1 MKRSTFITWDQLK
14 VGAVIM
20 VALAIIVIA
29 IFKLGQNARLFSS
42 RYTLVSFVRSTSG
55 LREGSQ
61 VTLAGRLV
69 GAIKSIDFLP
79 VDIDTTKN
87 LRITVEIDQAVTE
100 QIRRDSRATLR
111 TVGLLGDKLFDI
123 SPGTPP
129 FRTLRD
135 GDTLSLSNAL
145 DLDAVLKQASGTLYK
160 VDSITGTMQRLVNG
174 VSSGQGTMGQLV
186 TSRILYDQLNMTL
199 ASTNGLMLRLQN
211 PRGTIA
217 RFLDDPTL
225 YNNLNR
231 VLGSADTIVASI
243 SASDGTVGKL
253 LRDDQLYVRLLSS
266 VSSLD
271 TLVGAMSR
279 GNGTVRRLFTDQELY
294 DKLLSTVTELNSV
307 LTDVRRDPRRYTRG
321 LIRVF

>member
-14 VGAVIM
+14 VGAVII

-42 RYTLVSFVRSTSG
+42 RYTLVSFVPSTSG

-61 VTLAGRLV
+61 VTLAGQLV

-79 VDIDTTKN
+79 VDLDTTKN
-87 LRITVEIDQAVTE
+87 LRITIEIDQKVTE
-100 QIRRDSRATLR
+100 QVRRDSRATLR

-123 SPGTPP
+123 SPGTPG
-129 FRTLRD
+129 FRTLHD
-135 GDTLSLSNAL
+135 GDTLALQNAL

-160 VDSITGTMQRLVNG
+160 VDSITGTMQRLVND
-174 VSSGQGTMGQLV
+174 VSKGQGTMGQLI
-186 TSRILYDQLNMTL
+186 TSRTLYDQLNTTL

-217 RFLDDPTL
+217 KFLDDPTL

-231 VLGSADTIVASI
+231 VLGSADTIVAQI
-243 SASDGTVGKL
+243 SSSDGTLGKFL
-253 LRDDQLYVRLLSS
+253 HDDQLYTRLLTT

-271 TLVGAMSR
+271 TLVGAMSH
-279 GNGTVRRLFTDQELY
+279 GNGTVQKLFTDQELY
-294 DKLLSTVTELNSV
+294 NRLLTTVTELNTV
-307 LTDVRRDPRRYTRG
+307 LTDVRRDPRRYTKG
-321 LIRVF
+321 LITVF

>member
-14 VGAVIM
+14 VGAVIV

-42 RYTLVSFVRSTSG
+42 RYTLVSFVPSTSG

-61 VTLAGRLV
+61 VTLAGQLV

-79 VDIDTTKN
+79 VDRDTTKN
-87 LRITVEIDQAVTE
+87 LRITVEIDQKVTE

-129 FRTLRD
+129 FRTLHD
-135 GDTLSLSNAL
+135 GDTLALSNAL

-160 VDSITGTMQRLVNG
+160 VDSITGTMQRLVNS
-174 VSSGQGTMGQLV
+174 VSQGQGTMGQLV
-186 TSRILYDQLNMTL
+186 TSRTLYDQLNTTL
-199 ASTNGLMLRLQN
+199 ASTNGLMMRLQN

-217 RFLDDPTL
+217 KFLDDPTL

-243 SASDGTVGKL
+243 SASDGTLGKL

-271 TLVGAMSR
+271 TLVGAMSH
-279 GNGTVRRLFTDQELY
+279 GNGTVRKLFTDQELY
-294 DKLLSTVTELNSV
+294 DKLLSTVTELNTV
-307 LTDVRRDPRRYTRG
+307 LVDVRRDPRRYTRG
-321 LIRVF
+321 LIKVF